1 MVRTITAA
9 EINNNRYLIDE
20 KYREYRRLKSHEYY
34 QQNKERMKALSK
46 EYHKRHRNK
55 YREYM
60 RNYMKTYHENPDEE
74 RGIVIIR
81 EERTITFK

>member
-20 KYREYRRLKSHEYY
+20 KYREYRRLKSYEYY
-34 QQNKERMKALSK
+34 QENKERMKALSK